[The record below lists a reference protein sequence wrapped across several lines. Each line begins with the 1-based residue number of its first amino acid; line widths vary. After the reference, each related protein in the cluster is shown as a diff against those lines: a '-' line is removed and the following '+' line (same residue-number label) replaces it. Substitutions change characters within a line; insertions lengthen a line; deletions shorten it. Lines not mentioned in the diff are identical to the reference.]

1 MGHCHLFRLFGIGVF
16 LVRLVLAVRIGL
28 DSALFGE

>member
-1 MGHCHLFRLFGIGVF
+1 MGHCHLDSVF